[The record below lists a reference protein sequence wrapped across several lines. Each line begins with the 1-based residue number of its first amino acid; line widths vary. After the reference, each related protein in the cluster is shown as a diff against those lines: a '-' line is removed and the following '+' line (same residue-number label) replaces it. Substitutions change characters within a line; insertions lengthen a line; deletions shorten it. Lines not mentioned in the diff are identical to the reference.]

1 MKLKSIDNGNNFDWS
16 MASSD
21 YAKYRDIYPKEM
33 YQMLNCFG
41 VGKKGQKILDIG
53 TGTGVIPRNM
63 YACGYDGDFYGIDIA
78 DGQIAMA
85 KELSKSSNMD
95 ISYKVCSAEKL
106 DFDNDSFDT
115 VIAVQCW
122 SYLDKSKVIPEI
134 KRVLK
139 PDGELIVA
147 FMSWLPEENEIVK
160 KSFDIVHEFNPSWN
174 GYDHRTEV
182 TVPKWVEG
190 NFRMTTF
197 HAFDADVPFTSQS
210 WNGRM
215 KASRGVGA
223 TLSPKEVEA
232 FSKKHLKMIENDFG
246 KEFNIKHE
254 IVIMKFK
261 NIR

>member
-63 YACGYDGDFYGIDIA
+63 YACGYEGDFYGIDIA

-223 TLSPKEVEA
+223 TLSQKEVEA

>member
-63 YACGYDGDFYGIDIA
+63 YACGYEGDFYGIDIA

-160 KSFDIVHEFNPSWN
+160 KSFDMVHEFNPSWN

>member
-63 YACGYDGDFYGIDIA
+63 YACGYEGDFYGIDIA

-197 HAFDADVPFTSQS
+197 HAFDADVPFTSES

-223 TLSPKEVEA
+223 TLSQKEVEA
-232 FSKKHLKMIENDFG
+232 FSKKHLKIIENDFG
-246 KEFNIKHE
+246 KEFTIKHE

>member
-63 YACGYDGDFYGIDIA
+63 YACGYEGDFYGIDIA

>member
-63 YACGYDGDFYGIDIA
+63 YACGYEGDFYGIDIA

-106 DFDNDSFDT
+106 DFDNDSFDI

-197 HAFDADVPFTSQS
+197 HAFDVDVPFTSQS

>member
-1 MKLKSIDNGNNFDWS
+1 MKLKSIDSGNSFDWS

-41 VGKKGQKILDIG
+41 VGKKDQKILDIG

-63 YACGYDGDFYGIDIA
+63 YTFGGDFYGIDIA
-78 DGQIAMA
+78 DGQIEKA
-85 KELSKSSNMD
+85 KELSAAGNMD

-106 DFDNDSFDT
+106 DFADNSFDI

-122 SYLDKSKVIPEI
+122 SYLDTAKVIPEI

-139 PDGELIVA
+139 PGGELVIA
-147 FMSWLPEENEIVK
+147 FMSWLPDENEIVK
-160 KSFDIVHEFNPSWN
+160 KSFDTVHEFNPSWN
-174 GYDHRTEV
+174 GYDHRTEI
-182 TVPKWVEG
+182 TVPKWTEG
-190 NFRMTTF
+190 NFSMTTF
-197 HAFDADVPFTSQS
+197 HAFDADIKFTSES

-223 TLSPKEVEA
+223 TLSPSEVEA
-232 FSKKHLKMIENDFG
+232 FSKKHLEMLENNFG
-246 KEFNIKHE
+246 KEFDIKHE
-254 IVIMKFK
+254 VVIMKFK
-261 NIR
+261 NIS

>member
-63 YACGYDGDFYGIDIA
+63 YACGYEGDFYGIDIA

-85 KELSKSSNMD
+85 KKLSKSSNMD

>member
-63 YACGYDGDFYGIDIA
+63 YACGYEGDFYGIDIA

-122 SYLDKSKVIPEI
+122 SYLDKSKVIPET

-197 HAFDADVPFTSQS
+197 HAFDVDVPFTSQS